1 MLHYKGLQRIK
12 NLRNILLL
20 DIFQIKINL
29 RKYANYFLLELK
41 IIVAR

>member
-20 DIFQIKINL
+20 DIFLIILK
-29 RKYANYFLLELK
+29 KYANYLF
-41 IIVAR
+41 A